1 MKFSVG
7 VNMKSLIQSVVNK
20 YIKKAMGGGHFIDRS
35 TSPSTMYVT
44 DGRSAIKLEIQGK
57 YKGKFIPCE
66 MNEIPANLTALPSEK
81 DISGIIATGPIVSE
95 IASILRDRDY
105 QVVAPAVSEV
115 RGITFSK
122 PFDPKEEW
130 DYAIGIPQNAGQPT
144 GFSSIDKR
152 GATISSRILED
163 LFYAFQKELGDS
175 SRGSG
180 AGVSGFDEEDLE
192 IRRGGVMRFRYH
204 HYSRGRVNYKAIKD
218 VLEFIIKRKGYQVTF
233 LDDHWKMGHFSL
245 QIKERT
251 DKKGATRNNY
261 QILHMSYTRA
271 MNEAYDYA
279 EKNGYEVDEDDIF
292 HSVSTGRGKPSE
304 GETRKHSLG
313 LWKNGKKQ
321 RKALQIQVY
330 RRDNYTYELN
340 AYIL

>member
-1 MKFSVG
+1 
-7 VNMKSLIQSVVNK
+7 MKSLIQSVANK
-20 YIKKAMGGGHFIDRS
+20 YIKKAMSGGHFIDRS

-44 DGRSAIKLEIQGK
+44 DGRSAIKLETQGK

-81 DISGIIATGPIVSE
+81 DISGIIATGPVVSE

-152 GATISSRILED
+152 GAT
-163 LFYAFQKELGDS
+163 
-175 SRGSG
+175 
-180 AGVSGFDEEDLE
+180 
-192 IRRGGVMRFRYH
+192 
-204 HYSRGRVNYKAIKD
+204 
-218 VLEFIIKRKGYQVTF
+218 
-233 LDDHWKMGHFSL
+233 
-245 QIKERT
+245 
-251 DKKGATRNNY
+251 RNNF
-261 QILHMSYTRA
+261 QIHHRSYTSA
-271 MNEAYDYA
+271 MQEAYDYA
-279 EKNGYEVDEDDIF
+279 NANGYEMVEEDVF
-292 HSVSTGRGKPSE
+292 QQVTTGRGKPRA
-304 GETRKHSLG
+304 GETRKHSL
-313 LWKNGKKQ
+313 LLMKNGKVQ
-321 RKALQIQVY
+321 RKSLQVQVY
-330 RRDNYTYELN
+330 GMESGTYELN